1 MLLRLKGKTFFC
13 WRHFEEERK
22 KKGETKFKKPT
33 QVEKNFLLGS
43 SRDRRRRRRRNSTA
57 SYRFQQAYLHRDIWI
72 RGKLLDL
79 WYKLD
84 GIPKAH
90 THTLVAASSYSS
102 IRARSAIYTQTQ
114 AKEQQ
119 QQQHHL
125 TPLNSHLWMS
135 TISNVYFEGGK
146 KERTKKK
153 TGNFSFVFP
162 ARVSREV

>member
-1 MLLRLKGKTFFC
+1 LKKK
-13 WRHFEEERK
+13 E

-90 THTLVAASSYSS
+90 THTLAAASSYSS

-146 KERTKKK
+146 KERKNEKENGK
-153 TGNFSFVFP
+153 FFFRFSS
-162 ARVSREV
+162 ARESRGMNININAREREEP